1 MFRKEILHIVRDS
14 RSLAMALAVPI
25 VMLILFGYGLTLDV
39 DHIPTLVYDSDRSPQ
54 SRDLIAQFAG
64 SRFFEIIGTVD
75 NYHAIERSIDRDQCL
90 LAVVIQRGF
99 ARDLA
104 AGRAAAV
111 QLIYDGSDSNTA
123 SIAKGYADAM
133 LGSYS
138 LQLRATA
145 MNRRGGARLDPP
157 VDARLRVLYNS
168 ELKSKNYIVPG
179 LISVILA
186 IITALITSL
195 TIAREWEM
203 GTMEQLLSTPLRPAE
218 IVLGKMTAFFVVGIV
233 DTAGLPR
240 AFAGQ
245 PVAAGGF
252 KLPVPARLSVLG
264 HSDFGAH
271 AFPGAGL
278 SDGHA
283 QLVPAGLPSLGLRVL
298 HREHAASDPD
308 HQPHRAGALLR
319 DHPERGFSE
328 GHWHRAVVG
337 PARVSGCVR
346 RHRLRDRDPQAAAEG
361 GLICG
366 TESARSFKKS
376 SARRCASRACASCSS
391 CRP

>member
-1 MFRKEILHIVRDS
+1 MSFRRTRAMFRKEILHIVRDS

-218 IVLGKMTAFFVVGIV
+218 IVLGKMAAFFVVGIV
-233 DTAGLPR
+233 DTAISI
-240 AFAGQ
+240 
-245 PVAAGGF
+245 AAGLLVF
-252 KLPVPARLSVLG
+252 RVPLRGSPWL
-264 HSDFGAH
+264 
-271 AFPGAGL
+271 
-278 SDGHA
+278 
-283 QLVPAGLPSLGLRVL
+283 LVV
-298 HREHAASDPD
+298 
-308 HQPHRAGALLR
+308 
-319 DHPERGFSE
+319 
-328 GHWHRAVVG
+328 
-337 PARVSGCVR
+337 
-346 RHRLRDRDPQAAAEG
+346 
-361 GLICG
+361 
-366 TESARSFKKS
+366 
-376 SARRCASRACASCSS
+376 SS
-391 CRP
+391 CLFLLGSLCWGILISALTRSQVLAYQMGMLSSFLPAFLLSGFVYSIENMPQVIQIISATS